1 MEDKK
6 LTIGLFVDAFYPMID
21 GVILV
26 VDQYAKLLSENANV
40 IVFAPTSRERH
51 YHDNRMYRV
60 VRSRHIRV
68 PFTSYDISVPFLDF
82 HFRAQLRNS
91 KLDIVHIHSPFTM
104 GETGIEYAKK
114 HKIPVVGTLHSQ
126 YKKDFIEHTKSEII
140 SELMLTRIMNIFNKC
155 DELWAVNQKISEIY
169 NSYGTNTM
177 PKVQQNATDLVPF
190 TDLQKI
196 EALRKK
202 YEIKADEKVFLF
214 VGRIDKIKNLDFTVD
229 SLFKLRL
236 KGFKFKMLFVGSGP
250 YEDELKARIKKFG
263 LDPYCTLVGRIT
275 DRIEL
280 SSYFKL
286 ADLFLF
292 PSLYDAS
299 SLVQIEA
306 ASQKTPSLFIK
317 DAATAATIT
326 PDVNGYV
333 AEDDPSLYALK
344 IIEIFKNPKSHQKVC
359 NQAYQDLYK
368 TWDEVTKNVY
378 KNYLKLIKSN
388 QTKQLVAPKQV

>member
-1 MEDKK
+1 
-6 LTIGLFVDAFYPMID
+6 
-21 GVILV
+21 
-26 VDQYAKLLSENANV
+26 
-40 IVFAPTSRERH
+40 
-51 YHDNRMYRV
+51 
-60 VRSRHIRV
+60 
-68 PFTSYDISVPFLDF
+68 
-82 HFRAQLRNS
+82 
-91 KLDIVHIHSPFTM
+91 
-104 GETGIEYAKK
+104 
-114 HKIPVVGTLHSQ
+114 
-126 YKKDFIEHTKSEII
+126 
-140 SELMLTRIMNIFNKC
+140 MNIFNKC

-344 IIEIFKNPKSHQKVC
+344 IIEIFKNVKSHQKVC